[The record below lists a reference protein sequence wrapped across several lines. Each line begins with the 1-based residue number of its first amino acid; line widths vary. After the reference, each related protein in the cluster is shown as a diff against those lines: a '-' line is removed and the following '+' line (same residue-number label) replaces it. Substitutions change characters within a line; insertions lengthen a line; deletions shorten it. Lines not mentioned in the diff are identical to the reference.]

1 MNSPQTGAT
10 QVIGTPAVQANQS
23 GDWTVDAVQSG
34 TWTVDA
40 TQSGTWTVDAAQ
52 SGTWTVTATPPA
64 ITVVTNSKSLATSAA
79 TAILSTAYTAPAAG
93 TLNVAV
99 GIASGDTA
107 TTFSTTRDGTNYL
120 AVNQG
125 TDLVAGAEYDFSL
138 PVASGDTINFET
150 AAATTLAVLEVFF
163 VPTQ

>member
-1 MNSPQTGAT
+1 MSIQRDPPVGAIT
-10 QVIGTPAVQANQS
+10 TVGGVPIPVIDGTPS
-23 GDWTVDAVQSG
+23 LP
-34 TWTVDA
+34 
-40 TQSGTWTVDAAQ
+40 
-52 SGTWTVTATPPA
+52 VTPSTL
-64 ITVVTNSKSLATSAA
+64 TVVANSKALATSAA
-79 TAILSTAYTAPAAG
+79 TAILATAYTAPAAG

-107 TTFSTTRDGTNYL
+107 TTFSLTRDGTNYL

-125 TDLVAGAEYDFSL
+125 TDLVAGAEYDFSV